1 MLPDLL
7 FNQLLAELTGK
18 LKFLPDKPEETANN
32 TLRALW
38 FAAAGAPKSAQLAE
52 QGDLPKINPQ
62 QESKLRDYL
71 QSRIAGVPL
80 AHLTGR
86 QQFMGIELLAGP
98 EALVPRKETEI
109 LGRVAV
115 TVLHELARSKTQLS
129 VIDVCTG
136 AGNLAVAYAL
146 KEPVTRIF
154 ASDLSADAVFLAK
167 RNVKFHQLEQRVEIR
182 EGDLLAPFAT
192 AEFYD
197 SMDLLSC
204 NPPYISSA
212 KVDKMHTEI
221 SEHEPRLAFDGGP
234 FGIKIVM
241 RLMNEA
247 PLYLNNTGCL
257 VFEVGFGQGPAMLK
271 QLEKNRNY
279 CDVRA
284 TKDEQGEI
292 RVLMARRAANI
303 SVA

>member
-1 MLPDLL
+1 MQTDLL

-18 LKFLPDKPEETANN
+18 LKFLPDKPEETASN

-52 QGDLPKINPQ
+52 QGDLPRINPQ

-86 QQFMGIELLAGP
+86 QQFMEIELLAGP

-109 LGRVAV
+109 LGHA
-115 TVLHELARSKTQLS
+115 TVKLLHELASRKKQIN

-136 AGNLAVAYAL
+136 AGNLAVAYAI
-146 KEPVTRIF
+146 KQPVTRVF
-154 ASDLSADAVFLAK
+154 AADLSADAVALAK
-167 RNVKFHQLEQRVEIR
+167 RNVKFHQLEERVEIR
-182 EGDLLAPFAT
+182 EGDLLSPFASE
-192 AEFYD
+192 EFYA
-197 SMDLLSC
+197 SVDLLSC

-234 FGIKIVM
+234 FGIKIVQ
-241 RLMNEA
+241 RLINEA
-247 PLYLNNTGCL
+247 PKYLRESGWL
-257 VFEVGFGQGPAMLK
+257 VFEVGLGQGPAMV
-271 QLEKNRNY
+271 QRLEKNQNF
-279 CDVRA
+279 CEVCS

-292 RVLMARRAANI
+292 RVIMARRNANI